1 MKKIQKCLKNN
12 IKIFF
17 YPKKGLKTRK
27 KYSKNFSRIN
37 KGLKVSEPEKNKF
50 LQQEEIEIINEA
62 KKATSKEKENKA
74 VEISEDLILVNSSK
88 ENYAEELESKYKEE
102 IFERPESKFKLKPK
116 SKPKASLPPIVFN
129 AVNLNVRKRTFLEE
143 WMLNSLAPNAEEER
157 TILKNKGEKEFLEKD
172 DEMNETDFKLNF
184 NDDIHTKKFINDNIE
199 DQQQIDIQAKDL
211 INENIENQQE
221 IDIQNQQQIESKG
234 SKESG
239 ETSNNEILQNTNN
252 QYAFSIDRFNENKC
266 LRDLL
271 KKRKQEKKEELSSKV
286 KEIFRK
292 NNVDM
297 NIFSDQSLL
306 NLLQKNIKKIPK
318 SANK

>member
-1 MKKIQKCLKNN
+1 M
-12 IKIFF
+12 
-17 YPKKGLKTRK
+17 
-27 KYSKNFSRIN
+27 
-37 KGLKVSEPEKNKF
+37 
-50 LQQEEIEIINEA
+50 
-62 KKATSKEKENKA
+62 SKESKA
-74 VEISEDLILVNSSK
+74 VEISEDLIFINSSN
-88 ENYAEELESKYKEE
+88 ENNAEELESKYKEE
-102 IFERPESKFKLKPK
+102 IFERPESKLKLKPK

-157 TILKNKGEKEFLEKD
+157 TMLKNKGEQEFLEKD
-172 DEMNETDFKLNF
+172 DEMNESDFRINLN
-184 NDDIHTKKFINDNIE
+184 DIQTKDLMNDNIE
-199 DQQQIDIQAKDL
+199 NQQQIDIQTKDL
-211 INENIENQQE
+211 INDNIENK
-221 IDIQNQQQIESKG
+221 QQIDFQTKDLINDNIENHQQIDEC
-234 SKESG
+234 KESG
-239 ETSNNEILQNTNN
+239 DTSNNETLQNTNN
-252 QYAFSIDRFNENKC
+252 QYVFSIDRFNENKC

>member
-1 MKKIQKCLKNN
+1 MN
-12 IKIFF
+12 FF
-17 YPKKGLKTRK
+17 Q
-27 KYSKNFSRIN
+27 RIN

-62 KKATSKEKENKA
+62 KKAKSKEKENKA

-88 ENYAEELESKYKEE
+88 ENNAEELESKYKEE
-102 IFERPESKFKLKPK
+102 IFERPESKLKLKPK
-116 SKPKASLPPIVFN
+116 SKPKTSLPPIVFN
-129 AVNLNVRKRTFLEE
+129 AVNLSVRKRTFLEE

-172 DEMNETDFKLNF
+172 DEMNESDFRINLN
-184 NDDIHTKKFINDNIE
+184 DIQTKDLMNDNIE
-199 DQQQIDIQAKDL
+199 NQQQIDIQTKDL
-211 INENIENQQE
+211 INDNIENQQQ
-221 IDIQNQQQIESKG
+221 IDFQTKDLINDNIENHQQIDEC
-234 SKESG
+234 KESG
-239 ETSNNEILQNTNN
+239 DTSNNETLQNTNN
-252 QYAFSIDRFNENKC
+252 QYVFSIDRFNENKC

>member
-1 MKKIQKCLKNN
+1 MFEKQYQNILQPKKRFKTKKILLTN
-12 IKIFF
+12 FF
-17 YPKKGLKTRK
+17 KK
-27 KYSKNFSRIN
+27 RIN

-62 KKATSKEKENKA
+62 KKVTSKEKENKA
-74 VEISEDLILVNSSK
+74 VEITEDFILVNSSK
-88 ENYAEELESKYKEE
+88 EKNAEELESKYREE
-102 IFERPESKFKLKPK
+102 IFEKPESKLKIKPK
-116 SKPKASLPPIVFN
+116 SKPKNSLPPIVFN
-129 AVNLNVRKRTFLEE
+129 AVNLSVRKRTFLEE

-172 DEMNETDFKLNF
+172 DEMNESDFKFDLNDIQTKDLV
-184 NDDIHTKKFINDNIE
+184 NDSSGN
-199 DQQQIDIQAKDL
+199 QQQID
-211 INENIENQQE
+211 
-221 IDIQNQQQIESKG
+221 ESKERD
-234 SKESG
+234 SDEASNKE
-239 ETSNNEILQNTNN
+239 TFKNTNN
-252 QYAFSIDRFNENKC
+252 NQYVFSIERFNENKC

-306 NLLQKNIKKIPK
+306 NLLQKNIKKFPK
-318 SANK
+318 SGNK